1 MTTYDHTAG
10 MAEFPEIMGMLD
22 AQEHF
27 GVSRQY
33 LDRLVRAGKLRHRKT
48 SAGIIFLKSD
58 LEALEF
64 PRAKGK
70 RRQ

>member
-1 MTTYDHTAG
+1 MQ
-10 MAEFPEIMGMLD
+10 EFPEIMGMMD
-22 AQEHF
+22 AKAHF

-58 LEALEF
+58 LEALHL
-64 PRAKGK
+64 RK
-70 RRQ
+70 RKEA